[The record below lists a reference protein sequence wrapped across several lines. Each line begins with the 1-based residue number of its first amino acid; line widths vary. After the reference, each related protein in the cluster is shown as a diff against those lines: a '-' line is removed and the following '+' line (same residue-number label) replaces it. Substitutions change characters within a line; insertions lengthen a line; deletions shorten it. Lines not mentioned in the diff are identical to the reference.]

1 VPFHVRQAVPFFGVT
16 NIEASVRWYVDLL
29 GFAMTKSWRPEGK
42 LQWCWLQ
49 HGDAAIM
56 LQNFAKVPEG
66 RLGTGVSI
74 CFVCDDAVALYR
86 EVKARGVD
94 AKRPFVGN
102 GMWVTSMTDPDG
114 YQLYFESV
122 TDAPEESE
130 LEE

>member
-1 VPFHVRQAVPFFGVT
+1 
-16 NIEASVRWYVDLL
+16 
-29 GFAMTKSWRPEGK
+29 MTKSWTPEGK

-74 CFVCDDAVALYR
+74 NFLCDDAVTLYR

-102 GMWVTSMTDPDG
+102 GVWVTSMADPDG

-122 TDAPEESE
+122 TDA
-130 LEE
+130 LEETELDE